1 MGHGVPDRL
10 ERRLGLADAV
20 VIGLGSMLGAG
31 VFAAV
36 GPAAGAAGSWLLAGL
51 VLAGLVAYANA
62 SSSAALAAVYPESGG
77 AYVYGRRRLGPFW
90 GFLAGWAFVAGK
102 LASCAAMALTFGSY
116 VAPGLARPVALGGL
130 AAVTVANYLG
140 VARTAA
146 ATRVVVAV
154 VLAALA
160 AAVAGM
166 LLGGRADLGNLT
178 SAGAWPGGHGVL
190 QAAGLLFFAFAGYAR
205 VATLGEEVADPA
217 RTIPRAVP
225 LAPGIVLVVYAVVA
239 AAALL
244 AVGPAALAASAA
256 PLADAVAAGRL
267 AGLEPVVRVGA
278 AVASLGVLLSLQAGG
293 LLFFA
298 FAGYA
303 RVATLGEEV
312 VDPARTIPRAVRLA
326 LGIVL
331 AIYAVVCA
339 AALLAVGPAALA
351 AAAAPLADAVAAGR
365 LAGLEPVVRVGAAV
379 ASLGV
384 LLSLQAGLSRTGFAM
399 ASNRDLPGVLA
410 AVHPRYRVP
419 HRAELAVAGLVAV
432 ALVAVDLR
440 GAIGFSSTLVLVYY
454 AVANAAAWTLGPAGG
469 RWPRWRA
476 GAGLAGCLLLAASL
490 PVTSVLAGAAV
501 LGLGSA
507 VWAVRPARDQPL

>member
-1 MGHGVPDRL
+1 MRGNLPGGGSGPDRL
-10 ERRLGLADAV
+10 ERRLGVADAV

-51 VLAGLVAYANA
+51 ALAGAVAYANA

-77 AYVYGRRRLGPFW
+77 TYVYGRRRLGPFW
-90 GFLAGWAFVAGK
+90 GFLAGWAFLAGK
-102 LASCAAMALTFGSY
+102 LASCAAMALTLGSY
-116 VAPGLARPVALGGL
+116 VAPGMARPVALAGL

-140 VARTAA
+140 VHRTVA
-146 ATRVVVAV
+146 ATRVVVGV

-166 LLGGRADLGNLT
+166 LLGGQADLANLT
-178 SAGAWPGGHGVL
+178 TRAGGGAGAYGVL

-225 LAPGIVLVVYAVVA
+225 LA
-239 AAALL
+239 
-244 AVGPAALAASAA
+244 
-256 PLADAVAAGRL
+256 
-267 AGLEPVVRVGA
+267 
-278 AVASLGVLLSLQAGG
+278 
-293 LLFFA
+293 
-298 FAGYA
+298 
-303 RVATLGEEV
+303 
-312 VDPARTIPRAVRLA
+312 

-331 AIYAVVCA
+331 AVYAVVCA
-339 AALLAVGPAALA
+339 AALLAAGPAALA
-351 AAAAPLADAVAAGR
+351 TSPAPLAEAVGAGG
-365 LAGLEPVVRVGAAV
+365 LAGLEPVVRGGAAV

-399 ASNRDLPGVLA
+399 AANHDLPAALA

-419 HRAELAVAGLVAV
+419 HRAELAVAALVAL
-432 ALVAVDLR
+432 ALLAVDLR

-454 AVANAAAWTLGPAGG
+454 AVTNAAAWTLESSEQ
-469 RWPRWRA
+469 RQRRRPRWRA
-476 GAGLAGCLLLAASL
+476 GAGLAGCLVLAASL
-490 PVTSVLAGAAV
+490 PAASVLAGAAV
-501 LGLGSA
+501 LGVGAA
-507 VWAVRPARDQPL
+507 VWAVLAGSGRGSGGSGTLPPG

>member
-1 MGHGVPDRL
+1 MGGFGMGDRL
-10 ERRLGLADAV
+10 ERRLGLSDAV
-20 VIGLGSMLGAG
+20 VIGLGAMLGAG

-36 GPAAGAAGSWLLAGL
+36 GPAAGAAGSWLLVGL
-51 VLAGLVAYANA
+51 GLAGVVAYANA

-90 GFLAGWAFVAGK
+90 GFLAGWAFLAGK
-102 LASCAAMALTFGSY
+102 LASCAAMALTLGGY

-166 LLGGRADLGNLT
+166 LFGGQADLGNLR
-178 SAGAWPGGHGVL
+178 SPGSGPGWYGVL
-190 QAAGLLFFAFAGYAR
+190 QAGGLLFFAFAGYAR

-217 RTIPRAVP
+217 RTIPRAVR
-225 LAPGIVLVVYAVVA
+225 LALGIVLAVYALVCV
-239 AAALL
+239 AALL

-278 AVASLGVLLSLQAGG
+278 AVASLGVLLSLQAG
-293 LLFFA
+293 
-298 FAGYA
+298 
-303 RVATLGEEV
+303 
-312 VDPARTIPRAVRLA
+312 
-326 LGIVL
+326 
-331 AIYAVVCA
+331 
-339 AALLAVGPAALA
+339 
-351 AAAAPLADAVAAGR
+351 
-365 LAGLEPVVRVGAAV
+365 
-379 ASLGV
+379 
-384 LLSLQAGLSRTGFAM
+384 LSRTGFAM
-399 ASNRDLPGVLA
+399 AANHDLPGVLA

-432 ALVAVDLR
+432 AVLTVDLR

-454 AVANAAAWTLGPAGG
+454 AVANAAAWTLGQGRR

-490 PVTSVLAGAAV
+490 PVTSVLAGVAV
-501 LGLGSA
+501 LGMGTIL
-507 VWAVRPARDQPL
+507 WTVRPARDQPL

>member
-1 MGHGVPDRL
+1 MPDRL

-51 VLAGLVAYANA
+51 LVAGLVAYANA

-77 AYVYGRRRLGPFW
+77 AYVYGRRRLGAFW

-116 VAPGLARPVALGGL
+116 VAPGLARPVAIGGL
-130 AAVTVANYLG
+130 AGVSVANYLG

-166 LLGGRADLGNLT
+166 LLGGQADPGNLT
-178 SAGAWPGGHGVL
+178 ETGAWPGGHGVL
-190 QAAGLLFFAFAGYAR
+190 Q
-205 VATLGEEVADPA
+205 
-217 RTIPRAVP
+217 
-225 LAPGIVLVVYAVVA
+225 
-239 AAALL
+239 
-244 AVGPAALAASAA
+244 SA
-256 PLADAVAAGRL
+256 
-267 AGLEPVVRVGA
+267 
-278 AVASLGVLLSLQAGG
+278 G

-312 VDPARTIPRAVRLA
+312 VDPARTIPRAVPLA

-331 AIYAVVCA
+331 GIYALVA
-339 AALLAVGPAALA
+339 TAALLAVGPAALA
-351 AAAAPLADAVAAGR
+351 ASTAPLADAVAAGR
-365 LAGLEPVVRVGAAV
+365 LAGLEPAVRVGAAV

-399 ASNRDLPGVLA
+399 AANHDLPAALA

-432 ALVAVDLR
+432 ALLAVDLR

-454 AVANAAAWTLGPAGG
+454 ALANAAAWTLGPGG
-469 RWPRWRA
+469 RRRPRWRA

-490 PVTSVLAGAAV
+490 PAASVLAGVAV
-501 LGLGSA
+501 LGAGA
-507 VWAVRPARDQPL
+507 AAWAVRPPRDQPL

>member
-1 MGHGVPDRL
+1 MADRL
-10 ERRLGLADAV
+10 ERRLGLTDAV
-20 VIGLGSMLGAG
+20 VIGLGAMLGAG
-31 VFAAV
+31 VFSAV

-51 VLAGLVAYANA
+51 GLAGVVAYANA

-90 GFLAGWAFVAGK
+90 GFLAGWAFLAGK
-102 LASCAAMALTFGSY
+102 LASCAAMALTLGSY

-140 VARTAA
+140 VARTAG
-146 ATRVVVAV
+146 ATRVVVTV
-154 VLAALA
+154 VVAALA

-166 LLGGRADLGNLT
+166 LFGGGAEAGNLT
-178 SAGAWPGGHGVL
+178 SAGAWPGAHGV
-190 QAAGLLFFAFAGYAR
+190 
-205 VATLGEEVADPA
+205 
-217 RTIPRAVP
+217 
-225 LAPGIVLVVYAVVA
+225 
-239 AAALL
+239 
-244 AVGPAALAASAA
+244 
-256 PLADAVAAGRL
+256 
-267 AGLEPVVRVGA
+267 
-278 AVASLGVLLSLQAGG
+278 LQAGG

-331 AIYAVVCA
+331 AIYVVVCA
-339 AALLAVGPAALA
+339 AALLAVGPAALD

-399 ASNRDLPGVLA
+399 AANHDLPVVLA

-432 ALVAVDLR
+432 ALLAVDLR

-454 AVANAAAWTLGPAGG
+454 AVANAAAWTLGPAGR

-501 LGLGSA
+501 LGLGTTL
-507 VWAVRPARDQPL
+507 WAVRPARDQPL